1 MDPFCVDQLLRWD
14 QLWNLVDIP
23 STIPVK
29 KTHLLSPSGY
39 QLQMTL
45 WLGMGLCPWFPF
57 SVLGFVWLELVQVLC
72 TLLRCLWAQVWIST
86 VESVRCC
93 FLGVIHNLGLLQSFQ
108 RLFCEDG
115 YDSRGRNVTKSSTS
129 HSVHCPVVGLC
140 VSNRIL
146 QEASLTRTNN
156 ILIYGHSSI
165 ISHLLLFL
173 FSIILVVSFLLR
185 LLTCIVSGSWVT
197 LEVSGMGSIYGA
209 GFKFNQIHLLLP

>member
-14 QLWNLVDIP
+14 RLWNLVGIP
-23 STIPVK
+23 SATPVK
-29 KTHLLSPSGY
+29 KTDLLSPSGY

-57 SVLGFVWLELVQVLC
+57 SGLGFVWLELVQVLC

-93 FLGVIHNLGLLQSFQ
+93 FLGVIHNLGLWQSFQ

-129 HSVHCPVVGLC
+129 HSVHCPLW
-140 VSNRIL
+140 VSVLVTIYCKKL
-146 QEASLTRTNN
+146 LSWELTVSWSMGTAVSSA
-156 ILIYGHSSI
+156 IYCC
-165 ISHLLLFL
+165 FY
-173 FSIILVVSFLLR
+173 LV
-185 LLTCIVSGSWVT
+185 
-197 LEVSGMGSIYGA
+197 
-209 GFKFNQIHLLLP
+209 